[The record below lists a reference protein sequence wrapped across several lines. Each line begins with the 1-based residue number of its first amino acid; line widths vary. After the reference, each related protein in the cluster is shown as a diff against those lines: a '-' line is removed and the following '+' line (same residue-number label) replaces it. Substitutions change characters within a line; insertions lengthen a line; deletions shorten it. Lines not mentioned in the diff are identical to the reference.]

1 MATITPIENKEQW
14 LGLRKQVI
22 GASEAAALVGVHEY
36 LTYYGL
42 WARKSGKLPE
52 VVDDTGPME
61 RGRRLESVAIEVI
74 RDRFPHLN
82 LTVPHEH
89 YADHTFGL
97 GATPDLLATSSLGGI
112 GDGVI
117 QIKSVAPAIFRRNWF
132 DDSDVVTPPIWIVI
146 QALQEAYLTGSQW
159 ASVAALVID
168 HEIDLHLIEVPMH
181 AGIIENIKTESLR
194 FWEIV
199 FSGRE
204 PDPDYK
210 RDGELIRA
218 RLKKDD
224 GSEVDLSAY
233 NDMQQLLDDR
243 EQAAKLAKSMDA
255 EKKAIDAQLLHRLG
269 SASIG
274 RFNGGYISAKTIHRP
289 AYTTKPT
296 SYRQLRVVR
305 DKQINGGADY
315 GADD

>member
-1 MATITPIENKEQW
+1 MATITPIENKAQW
-14 LGLRKQVI
+14 LGLRKRVI
-22 GASEAAALVGVHEY
+22 GAAESAALVGVHEY
-36 LTYYGL
+36 KTYYGL
-42 WARKSGKLPE
+42 WAQKSGKLPE
-52 VVDDTGPME
+52 VVEDTGAME
-61 RGRRLESVAIEVI
+61 RGRRLESVAVEVI

-82 LTVPHEH
+82 LTVPREH

-97 GATPDLLATSSLGGI
+97 GATPDLFASDPER

-117 QIKSVAPAIFRRNWF
+117 QIKSVAPAIFRRSWF
-132 DDSDVVTPPIWIVI
+132 GDSDVVTPPIWIVI
-146 QALQEAYLTGSQW
+146 QVLQEAWLTGSQW
-159 ASVAALVID
+159 AAVAALVID
-168 HEIDLHLIEVPMH
+168 HEIDLHLIEIPFH

-218 RLKKDD
+218 LLKKDD

-233 NDMQQLLDDR
+233 NDMQQLLNDR

-274 RFNGGYISAKTIHRP
+274 RFNGGYISAKTINRP

-296 SYRQLRVVR
+296 SYRQLRVMR
-305 DKQINGGADY
+305 DKQINGGIED
-315 GADD
+315 GAE